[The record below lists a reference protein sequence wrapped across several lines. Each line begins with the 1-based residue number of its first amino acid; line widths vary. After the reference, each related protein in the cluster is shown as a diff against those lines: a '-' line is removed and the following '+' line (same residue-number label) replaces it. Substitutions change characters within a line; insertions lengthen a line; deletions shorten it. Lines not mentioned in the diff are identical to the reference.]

1 MFETDDTI
9 GLRDWMDR
17 AVGGLRAPDVAS
29 GVMADA
35 RRHRTQ
41 RRVGYAAGGVAV
53 IAAAGA
59 IGYPLT
65 QGTPTEREDRS
76 GGPGFA
82 DETSPSPDAD
92 PSGPTVN
99 ANGCPLRPAG
109 WWGMPAD
116 QVRTTLAALLPRD
129 VTIGKTEDATTG
141 GWSGNL
147 VQSADPDF
155 AMVSLLP
162 PAVKATEPKPTE
174 GGAIAICPTWDPM
187 QKIEACDPAT
197 TCEEI
202 RDDAGELVGVVTESV
217 EATVVDGQEVP
228 TDKSYFL
235 ATLVGPDGG
244 HVEIYVAE
252 GTRDDRPDTQH
263 DPADVPA
270 LTLEQVKQLVTDPAW
285 VSYTG

>member
-9 GLRDWMDR
+9 GLRDRMDR
-17 AVGGLRAPDVAS
+17 AVGGLRAPDVS
-29 GVMADA
+29 TGVMADV

-41 RRVGYAAGGVAV
+41 QRVKYAAGGVAV
-53 IAAAGA
+53 LAAAGA

-65 QGTPTEREDRS
+65 QGTPTEREDGS

-82 DETSPSPDAD
+82 DEPSSSPTAD
-92 PSGPTVN
+92 PSGPEVD

-109 WWGMPAD
+109 WWAMPAD
-116 QVRTTLAALLPRD
+116 QVRTTLAALLPQD

-147 VQSADPDF
+147 VQSTDPDF
-155 AMVSLLP
+155 AMVALLP
-162 PAVKATEPKPTE
+162 PPVKATEPKPTE
-174 GGAIAICPTWDPM
+174 GGAIAICGTWDPM
-187 QKIEACDPAT
+187 QKIEACEPAT

-202 RDDAGELVGVVTESV
+202 RDDAGDLVGVVTESV
-217 EATVVDGQEVP
+217 ESTIVNGQEVP

-235 ATLVGPDGG
+235 ATLLGPDGG

-270 LTLEQVKQLVTDPAW
+270 LTLEQFKDLVTDPAW
-285 VSYTG
+285 VSYAG